1 MISGGLSGLNGREV
15 FHGRGA
21 AHIVNHHGKR
31 QRRAS
36 ATFIFSGRRVT
47 IRIIDDM
54 QVSQTRSAPSESIGE
69 DPVKLL
75 LWVGTSRIAGRG
87 LFTAQAIKRGTRI
100 IQYTGE
106 KIPKGESDKRLAAG
120 NDYIFQLNE
129 RYDID
134 GKVLRNKARYINHSC
149 APNCTVQMTTRT
161 IWIVALRDITAGEE
175 LTYNYGYELDDAP
188 THPCTCGAEN
198 CCGSILA
205 PQYQEVVKH
214 RRAIAR
220 GL

>member
-1 MISGGLSGLNGREV
+1 M
-15 FHGRGA
+15 
-21 AHIVNHHGKR
+21 K
-31 QRRAS
+31 
-36 ATFIFSGRRVT
+36 
-47 IRIIDDM
+47 M
-54 QVSQTRSAPSESIGE
+54 
-69 DPVKLL
+69 L
-75 LWVGTSRIAGRG
+75 LWISKSRIAGKG
-87 LFTAQAIKRGTRI
+87 LFTAQAITRGTRI

-106 KIPKGESDKRLAAG
+106 KITKAESDKRLADG
-120 NDYIFQLNE
+120 NVYIFALHE

-134 GKVLRNKARYINHSC
+134 GKAFRHKARYINHSC

-188 THPCTCGAEN
+188 THPCTCSAEN

-205 PQYQEVVKH
+205 PQYQEVVKQ